1 MNATQLI
8 EAFDRELGKSFDLDL
23 FDAGRGPDD
32 AADTIEVAMDAW
44 TLVIESWPDG
54 HAFIAL
60 DDEPE
65 TDDPAELAAILN
77 DVFASALEPLAAVD
91 GETGGRISTLLLR
104 SGDPL
109 SEVFAQMLERGGGR

>member
-1 MNATQLI
+1 MTATELI

-23 FDAGRGPDD
+23 FDAGRGLDGGD
-32 AADTIEVAMDAW
+32 DTIEIAMDAW

-60 DDEPE
+60 EDEPD
-65 TDDPAELAAILN
+65 TDDPVELAGILSRT
-77 DVFASALEPLAAVD
+77 FAAALAPLAAVD
-91 GETGGRISTLLLR
+91 RQTDGRISTLLLR

-109 SEVFAQMLERGGGR
+109 SEVFAGMLRR

>member
-1 MNATQLI
+1 MNTKELI

-23 FDAGRGPDD
+23 FDAGSGLDD
-32 AADTIEVAMDAW
+32 GEDRIEVAMDAW

-60 DDEPE
+60 EDEPE
-65 TDDPAELAAILN
+65 TDDPVELAAILSR
-77 DVFASALEPLAAVD
+77 VFAAALEPLAAVD
-91 GETGGRISTLLLR
+91 RETGGRISTLLLR

-109 SEVFAQMLERGGGR
+109 SEVFSGMLRR